1 MVKKRKNRTATIL
14 IPDNWKSFPNLEK
27 SVGVDSL
34 LSPQKKGTA
43 CSRCEKRVSDP
54 DQWCFALDFLLP
66 PPPSFSPN
74 SPFPLFPSSS
84 YVFRTY
90 VSSAKDF
97 PCVFPAPFRAP
108 YISLTSVSGQA
119 LIYAMLREL
128 FALQPAYHSVTE
140 SIFLEN
146 LSLRFPFL
154 RANEVTYS
162 TRTRSSKDPFPS
174 SLKSLSLSNSINPRI
189 IFPCVKSREA
199 GCNRGADSATGWVIN
214 EEGILIFAARWKKIK
229 TAGGGSRFC

>member
-34 LSPQKKGTA
+34 LSPRKKAQLAHGARNA
-43 CSRCEKRVSDP
+43 CLIPTSGVSRLIFS
-54 DQWCFALDFLLP
+54 FLLFFSQLLLSSL
-66 PPPSFSPN
+66 SFLLVRFS
-74 SPFPLFPSSS
+74 
-84 YVFRTY
+84 Y

-128 FALQPAYHSVTE
+128 FALEPAYHSVTE

-162 TRTRSSKDPFPS
+162 TRTRSSKDPF
-174 SLKSLSLSNSINPRI
+174 SLKSLSLSNSINLRI

>member
-43 CSRCEKRVSDP
+43 CSRREKRVSDP
-54 DQWCFALDFLLP
+54 DQWCFALDFLLLRLFLPTP
-66 PPPSFSPN
+66 PFLSFLPPRTFFVRTFPPRKISRVFSPHR
-74 SPFPLFPSSS
+74 FAG
-84 YVFRTY
+84 T
-90 VSSAKDF
+90 
-97 PCVFPAPFRAP
+97 P

-162 TRTRSSKDPFPS
+162 ARTRSNKDPF
-174 SLKSLSLSNSINPRI
+174 SLKSLSLEFDKPSNYFSVCKI
-189 IFPCVKSREA
+189 E
-199 GCNRGADSATGWVIN
+199 GGWV
-214 EEGILIFAARWKKIK
+214 
-229 TAGGGSRFC
+229 